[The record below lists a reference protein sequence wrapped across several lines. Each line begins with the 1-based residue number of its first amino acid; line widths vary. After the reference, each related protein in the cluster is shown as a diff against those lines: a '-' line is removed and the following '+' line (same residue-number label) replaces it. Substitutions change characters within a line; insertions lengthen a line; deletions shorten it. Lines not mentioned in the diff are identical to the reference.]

1 MEKHSFSYIYILY
14 EIHKSRY
21 MNITFNQIKVF
32 CMVADLESVTK
43 AAEKLFLTQPAVSIQ
58 LKNFQDQF
66 PVPLTEIRGRKL
78 VLTAFGKEIRN
89 RCGGI
94 LEELKGI
101 SELTDA
107 YMGIVA
113 GELNISAVSTGKYIM
128 PYIMADFIRK
138 YPSIK
143 ISMDVDN
150 RQKILRKLEENRTDI
165 ALVSVLP
172 ENFEFESLMLMKNKL
187 YPVVRTDFAT
197 DTTDALLRKLPLIF
211 REDGSAT
218 RKVMEDYLKKAGI
231 EPKSS
236 IELTSNEAVKQAVI
250 AGLGISIM
258 PLIGLKNDLAN
269 GTLSILG
276 SEDFPLVTNWHLI
289 SLRTKR
295 KTPAMQAFM
304 EHIAQQKDELINT
317 YFSWQEAF

>member
-1 MEKHSFSYIYILY
+1 
-14 EIHKSRY
+14 

-89 RCGGI
+89 RSGGI

-143 ISMDVDN
+143 VSMDVDN

-197 DTTDALLRKLPLIF
+197 DTTDALLRNLPLIF

-258 PLIGLKNDLAN
+258 PLIGLKNELGN
-269 GTLSILG
+269 GTLSILR